1 MKRVRIG
8 LVVVASAL
16 AVGMMTAQGCG
27 GTEEVADAAA
37 DTSVP
42 DTSVPDTSVPKDAGK
57 DTAPACDPN
66 IDPFKNVQDASV
78 GDSGLTTGI
87 CAGCVKS
94 KCKAEVDTC
103 MKDCTCQ
110 EPIIAVLECVLK
122 PGSGGVSQ
130 QTLLL
135 CASGLATA
143 PQSVQTNGLAI
154 AGCIQDKCQAE
165 CVPAGILDGGF
176 DATRD

>member
-27 GTEEVADAAA
+27 GTEEVAAAAA

-78 GDSGLTTGI
+78 GDSGLTTGL

-154 AGCIQDKCQAE
+154 AGCIQDKCAAE
-165 CVPAGILDGGF
+165 CVPTGLLDGGF

>member
-78 GDSGLTTGI
+78 GDSGLTTGL

-135 CASGLATA
+135 CASGATA

-154 AGCIQDKCQAE
+154 AGCIQDKCAAE
-165 CVPAGILDGGF
+165 CVPTGLLDGGF

>member
-27 GTEEVADAAA
+27 GTEEVADASA

-42 DTSVPDTSVPKDAGK
+42 DTSVADTSVPKDAGK

-78 GDSGLTTGI
+78 GDSGLTTGL
-87 CAGCVKS
+87 CAGCLKS
-94 KCKAEVDTC
+94 KCKTEVDTC

-154 AGCIQDKCQAE
+154 AGCIQDKCAAE
-165 CVPAGILDGGF
+165 CVPTGLLDGGF